1 MHRVIV
7 ALDPSLTATG
17 VCDSRTPGRPHTLEP
32 PDKLSRLA
40 RLAWIQR
47 EVKLV
52 TADAW
57 LVVVEG
63 YAHAAKFQAHHL
75 GELGGVIRLT
85 LYSLRIP
92 FVDVAPTVRAKIATG
107 NGGASKDEVF
117 AAAFKRLNYAGH
129 SKDEADARWLLE
141 LALQHYKLPGRA
153 QLPAKN
159 LEPVAAKSRPQ
170 WPTLEELDAVA
181 AK

>member
-1 MHRVIV
+1 MFRVVV

-32 PDKLSRLA
+32 PAKLSRMA
-40 RLAWIQR
+40 RLRWIQQ
-47 EVKLV
+47 EVKRV

-57 LVVVEG
+57 LVVVED
-63 YAHAAKFQAHHL
+63 YAHAAKFQAHYL

-85 LYSLRIP
+85 LHCMGTPY
-92 FVDVAPTVRAKIATG
+92 VDVNPSVRAKLATG
-107 NGGASKDEVF
+107 AGNASKDEVF

-141 LALQHYKLPGRA
+141 AALQHYKLPGRA
-153 QLPAKN
+153 QLPEKN
-159 LEPVAAKSRPQ
+159 LEPLTGKSRPS
-170 WPTLEELDAVA
+170 WPTVAELDKA
-181 AK
+181 AS